1 MFISNGGNNRLAG
14 LLLAAATFGV
24 WVAGPAMIG
33 YVPIM
38 VVGALIFYL
47 GIALLEEALYD
58 TYGKMNRLEYLTV
71 LAIVLIMGIYDFV
84 AGILAGIVLACLNFV
99 VQTSRKSAIRAT
111 YSGEIVES
119 TVRRHPAQRHFLH
132 EVGYQISVTKLSGF
146 LFFGSIVQ
154 VEKQS
159 RALVE
164 DEAFRREPIRYLVFD
179 LTHVNGIDYSA
190 AEAFIR
196 MERILG
202 RRDVRI
208 IISGVRSDS
217 ETGKALC
224 NVGLWSEDSSVSF
237 FEVLN
242 DALEYCENE
251 LLKAFYRK
259 RDSIYSPV
267 DTRRQSL
274 KSLDIPQ
281 PDRTTSS
288 SYDPLNPRLASPRAR
303 FLEAAATSALSNPS
317 QTISATAGTS
327 PYDPHKYRNL
337 KQPLPLLLQTF
348 HELAPDR
355 DQDFWFRACPYFIR
369 EQLQPGETLYSRGA
383 DPDAWYILESGMLHA
398 SYDLP
403 VGRYSESIV
412 AGTTCGELPF
422 FSETRRTATV
432 TSEGEAVV
440 WKLGRE
446 EWERLQAEWEEGARV
461 LLEVALK
468 LTKERMD
475 AVVGYVLT
483 TAG

>member
-24 WVAGPAMIG
+24 WVAGPGMIG
-33 YVPIM
+33 YVPVM

-58 TYGKMNRLEYLTV
+58 TWGKMNRLEYLTV

-84 AGILAGIVLACLNFV
+84 AGILAGIILACIHLV

-119 TVRRHPAQRHFLH
+119 TVRRHPVQRHFLH
-132 EVGYQISVTKLSGF
+132 EVGYQIFVTKLAGF
-146 LFFGSIVQ
+146 LFFGSIVK

-159 RALVE
+159 RALIE
-164 DEAFRREPIRYLVFD
+164 EEAFRREPIRFLVFD
-179 LTHVNGIDYSA
+179 LAHVNGIDYSA
-190 AEAFIR
+190 AEAFTR

-202 RRDVRI
+202 RRDVRM
-208 IISGVRSDS
+208 IISGVNKDS
-217 ETGKALC
+217 ETGRSLV

-242 DALEYCENE
+242 EALEYCENE
-251 LLKAFYRK
+251 LLKAFYSK
-259 RDSIYSPV
+259 RDAMYDRNSQDMS
-267 DTRRQSL
+267 RRP
-274 KSLDIPQ
+274 SLDIPQ
-281 PDRTTSS
+281 PSQP
-288 SYDPLNPRLASPRAR
+288 SYDPFNPSAASPRQR
-303 FLEAAATSALSNPS
+303 FLDQAATTALADTRHTRTGGGNNSR
-317 QTISATAGTS
+317 
-327 PYDPHKYRNL
+327 YRNL

-348 HELAPDR
+348 HEMAPDK
-355 DQDFWFRACPYFIR
+355 DQDFWFRACKYFSR
-369 EQLQPGETLYSRGA
+369 QHLPAGETLYSRGESPNA
-383 DPDAWYILESGMLHA
+383 FYILESGMLHA
-398 SYDLP
+398 VYDLP
-403 VGRYSESIV
+403 VGKYSESIV

-422 FSETRRTATV
+422 FSETERTATV
-432 TSEGEAVV
+432 TSEGEAIV
-440 WKLGRE
+440 WRLGRE
-446 EWERLQAEWEEGARV
+446 EWETLQGEWEEGARV